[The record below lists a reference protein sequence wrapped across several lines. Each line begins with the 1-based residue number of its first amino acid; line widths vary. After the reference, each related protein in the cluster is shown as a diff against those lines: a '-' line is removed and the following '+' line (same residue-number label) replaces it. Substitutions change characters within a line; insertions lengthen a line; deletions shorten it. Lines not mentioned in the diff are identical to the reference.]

1 MQVSDYKPGLEGVV
15 AGRTAI
21 SLVDFNGRLLYRG
34 YEIADLAGSSSF
46 EEIAYLLWYGDLPT
60 EQDLRRLKEQL
71 ASERDLSPSAE
82 ATLRAIPPDTHPMD
96 VLRTVIS
103 AQGMQHDLVKP
114 DIAQAIGFTARCPV
128 ILALFH
134 RQRQGLRPVA
144 PRSDLGHA
152 ANYLYM
158 LTGEVP
164 PSSKIEALDAYLV
177 LLGDHGLNASTF
189 AAQIVASTASDLA
202 SSLVAAIGALK
213 GPLHGG
219 APALVLDMLDQI
231 GTIDNVEP
239 WIKSRLERGERLMG
253 FGHRVYRAEDPRAR
267 VLREMTRKANPDFFA
282 LAQATEEVALRL
294 LKVYHP
300 DRKLYTNV
308 EFYSAGV
315 LHAVGLPRDLFT
327 PTFAVSRVA
336 GWSAHVLEFLQHP
349 RLIRPESE
357 YIGPPPRK
365 PAGVADRGKV
375 PSR

>member
-1 MQVSDYKPGLEGVV
+1 VSDYKPGLEGVV
-15 AGRTAI
+15 AGQTAI
-21 SLVDFNGRLLYRG
+21 SLVDFNGRLVYRG
-34 YEIADLAGSSSF
+34 YEIGDLAGSCSY
-46 EEIAYLLWYGDLPT
+46 EEIAHLLWYGELPT
-60 EQDLRRLKEQL
+60 EEQLRQLKERL
-71 ASERDLSPSAE
+71 ASERDLSPAAE
-82 ATLRAIPPDTHPMD
+82 SCLAAVPSNTQPMD

-103 AQGMQHDLVKP
+103 AQGMQSGLVKP
-114 DIAQAIGFTARCPV
+114 DEALAIGYTALFPV
-128 ILALFH
+128 ILARFH
-134 RQRQGLRPVA
+134 RQRQGLTPLPPRP
-144 PRSDLGHA
+144 DLGHA
-152 ANYLYM
+152 ANYLFM

-164 PSSKIEALDAYLV
+164 LSSKASALDAYLV
-177 LLGDHGLNASTF
+177 LLADHGLNASTF

-202 SSLVAAIGALK
+202 SCVVAAVGALK

-219 APALVLDMLDQI
+219 APALVLDMLDEI
-231 GTIDNVEP
+231 GSVENVEP
-239 WIKSRLERGERLMG
+239 WINSRLERGDRLMG
-253 FGHRVYRAEDPRAR
+253 FGHRVYRAEDPRAK
-267 VLREMTRKANPDFFA
+267 VLREMTRKANPEFFK
-282 LAQATEEVALRL
+282 LAQATEEVSLRL

-357 YIGPPPRK
+357 YTGPPPRK
-365 PAGVADRGKV
+365 PLPLAQRGKV